1 MVEKSEEKYGKM
13 IKDAVAD
20 IGAQAA
26 QMFLLQD
33 MNFHTWTVDIVKQLD
48 KRFNNVDFKVE
59 TDIVISKL
67 VLQKADAITV
77 SQDFIRSDQ
86 NETMN
91 QLDEQLKYMQ
101 MFNPQA
107 GAGDLIRTA
116 NGLEEFTDNIDSGP
130 KHDDQHS
137 KKQGKNNQNT
147 TLQTNANPG
156 LANTPAK
163 NKKNASNEEQIP
175 GTEKHAAAKN
185 KEFHEKKT
193 SNEAS
198 PPKRSMKI
206 SFIPDPDDP
215 GETVV
220 RNEYQEYKS
229 ENDWQFQQT
238 KSMKRKLRARR
249 KTDKTRAQAEVLLHG
264 IETTKYIDGKLFHIN
279 EAIKAVEFLEEIS
292 RDNLGDDGLD
302 IELGHI
308 VKACRL
314 DLWTGPGKFKPMVVQ
329 FVDIATADAV
339 MKAMKISGYFK

>member
-1 MVEKSEEKYGKM
+1 MLLPEISKMKEKANSNELAAIEAFTRVWERMENETKFTLKPELKEVNDVIKHHVNVFACQISPVLQQIRSEIYQLNKMVEKSEEKYGKM

-33 MNFHTWTVDIVKQLD
+33 TNFHTWTVDIVKQLD

-86 NETMN
+86 NETMK

-116 NGLEEFTDNIDSGP
+116 DGLEEFTDNIDSGP

-137 KKQGKNNQNT
+137 KKQEKTNQNT

-156 LANTPAK
+156 PANTPAK
-163 NKKNASNEEQIP
+163 NKKNASNEEKIP

-193 SNEAS
+193 SN
-198 PPKRSMKI
+198 
-206 SFIPDPDDP
+206 F
-215 GETVV
+215 
-220 RNEYQEYKS
+220 YQEVG
-229 ENDWQFQQT
+229 
-238 KSMKRKLRARR
+238 L
-249 KTDKTRAQAEVLLHG
+249 
-264 IETTKYIDGKLFHIN
+264 ID
-279 EAIKAVEFLEEIS
+279 
-292 RDNLGDDGLD
+292 
-302 IELGHI
+302 
-308 VKACRL
+308 
-314 DLWTGPGKFKPMVVQ
+314 
-329 FVDIATADAV
+329 
-339 MKAMKISGYFK
+339 